1 MNGKFT
7 LTGKE
12 NGIKMVVNVSFG
24 ISTKELAVV
33 SLKRGRQFYQRTF
46 LKGIPRNLSD
56 FLAIIPCDTF
66 LVSGSHTR
74 KMDIVKG
81 YLSERH

>member
-1 MNGKFT
+1 
-7 LTGKE
+7 
-12 NGIKMVVNVSFG
+12 MVLNVSFR

-33 SLKRGRQFYQRTF
+33 SLKIKRGTQFYQHTF

-66 LVSGSHTR
+66 LVRGSHTR
-74 KMDIVKG
+74 KMYIVKG
-81 YLSERH
+81 YLSEKH